1 MDNKITLL
9 DYGMGNL
16 RSVAKALEQ
25 TGGRVCL
32 TSTPSVVAK
41 ASKCVVPGVGAFGD
55 AMKELKKRKL
65 LEPLK
70 EYLASGKP
78 FLGIC
83 LGLQLLFEESEEG
96 NCKGLGVLE
105 GKVIRFNEPR
115 ATSHGSRLKVPH
127 MGWNQI
133 RKQGTGDRG
142 QKKRCPLLKG
152 LPDNSYFY
160 FVHSYYVKPADKE
173 IIAATTE
180 YGTEFT
186 SIIWSGSI
194 FATQFHPEK
203 SQETGLRLLRNF
215 VNYANP
221 SSD

>member
-1 MDNKITLL
+1 MNNEIVLL

-25 TGGRVCL
+25 VGGRVCL

-41 ASKCVVPGVGAFGD
+41 ASKCVLPGVGAFGD

-70 EYLASGKP
+70 EHLASGKP

-96 NCKGLGVLE
+96 GCHKGLGIFKGRV
-105 GKVIRFNEPR
+105 VRFNER
-115 ATSHGSRLKVPH
+115 RILKIPH
-127 MGWNQI
+127 MGWNQVNGKWKVESGKWK
-133 RKQGTGDRG
+133 KQ
-142 QKKRCPLLKG
+142 CPLLKG
-152 LPDNSYFY
+152 IRQGSYFY
-160 FVHSYYVKPADKE
+160 FVHSYYVKPADKG

-186 SIIWSGSI
+186 SMIWKGNI

-203 SQETGLRLLRNF
+203 SQETGLKLLRNF
-215 VNYANP
+215 VEYDHSTRN
-221 SSD
+221 

>member
-1 MDNKITLL
+1 MMITLL

-16 RSVAKALEQ
+16 RSVAKALEYA
-25 TGGRVCL
+25 GGRVCL
-32 TSTPSVVAK
+32 TSSPSMVAK

-96 NCKGLGVLE
+96 NCKGLGVFR
-105 GKVIRFNEPR
+105 GKVVRFRFRR
-115 ATSHGSRLKVPH
+115 AASDERRTTVLKVPH

-133 RKQGTGDRG
+133 RGQGTGDRR
-142 QKKRCPLLKG
+142 QKKQCPLLKG
-152 LPDNSYFY
+152 IPDDSYFY
-160 FVHSYYVKPADKE
+160 FVHSYYVKPAGKG
-173 IIAATTE
+173 IIAAITE

-186 SIIWSGSI
+186 SMIWSGSI

-203 SQETGLRLLRNF
+203 SQEVGLRLLKNF
-215 VNYANP
+215 VEKT
-221 SSD
+221 

>member
-1 MDNKITLL
+1 MNKTITLL

-25 TGGRVCL
+25 SGGRVCL

-70 EYLASGKP
+70 KHLASGKP

-96 NCKGLGVLE
+96 EYAKGLSVLR
-105 GKVIRFNEPR
+105 GKVVRFRFRRTTNDER
-115 ATSHGSRLKVPH
+115 RTTVFKVPH
-127 MGWNQI
+127 MGWNEI
-133 RKQGTGDRG
+133 RGQGTGDRG
-142 QKKRCPLLKG
+142 QKKQCPLLKG
-152 LPDNSYFY
+152 IPDGSYFY
-160 FVHSYYVKPADKE
+160 FVHSYYVRPADKG

-180 YGTEFT
+180 YGTEFA

-203 SQETGLRLLRNF
+203 SQEMGLRLLKNF
-215 VNYANP
+215 VEYT
-221 SSD
+221 